1 MASEAISSSIM
12 IIGAVLGAAVLI
24 TAILPAIFSAGD
36 TFGTV
41 SSSAEQKLRTDF
53 RIVNTYTTSTS
64 NLVYVWMKNVG
75 SNRISA
81 NEIEHSDVFIGLSS
95 DYGRYDFD
103 SAHDPPT
110 SPDAGMFNYDI
121 SGTSDDYWDIGETVE
136 IIAQYSSG
144 TTGDNNVLFTFALPN
159 SVRRSVTFSRSDT

>member
-53 RIVNTYTTSTS
+53 RIVNTYAY
-64 NLVYVWMKNVG
+64 NDAGGDDVIVWLKNVG
-75 SNRISA
+75 ANRISIA
-81 NEIEHSDVFIGLSS
+81 EIKSSDVFYGVNNQVSQLSNDQTGS
-95 DYGRYDFD
+95 TGFKYEEK
-103 SAHDPPT
+103 
-110 SPDAGMFNYDI
+110 
-121 SGTSDDYWDIGETVE
+121 GTENGYWDIGETLE
-136 IIAQYSSG
+136 ITIDVPGDFSSG
-144 TTGDNNVLFTFALPN
+144 DQIYFSFALPN
-159 SVRRSVTFSRSDT
+159 SIRRTITFSTNN

>member
-53 RIVNTYTTSTS
+53 RIVNTYTTSGIS
-64 NLVYVWMKNVG
+64 YVQVWMKNVG
-75 SNRISA
+75 GNRIST
-81 NEIEHSDVFIGLSS
+81 NEISSSDVFIGLGSS
-95 DYGRYDFD
+95 YSRYEYD
-103 SAHDPPT
+103 SIHTTPGDL
-110 SPDAGMFNYDI
+110 DAGKFYYVL
-121 SGTSDDYWDIGETVE
+121 SGAADGYWDIGETVE
-136 IIAQYSSG
+136 IVAKYSSG
-144 TTGDNNVLFTFALPN
+144 TTGTNNVLFTFALPN
-159 SVRRSVTFSRSDT
+159 SVRRTTTFSATST

>member
-53 RIVNTYTTSTS
+53 RIVNTYAAEDQ
-64 NLVYVWMKNVG
+64 VFVWMKNVG
-75 SNRISA
+75 TVRVSIYDLQK
-81 NEIEHSDVFIGLSS
+81 SDVFLGIGSS
-95 DYGRYDFD
+95 NYKRYGWGTGADGTTFKY
-103 SAHDPPT
+103 
-110 SPDAGMFNYDI
+110 
-121 SGTSDDYWDIGETVE
+121 SGDIGGFWG
-136 IIAQYSSG
+136 I
-144 TTGDNNVLFTFALPN
+144 GDTIGNRNWWAH
-159 SVRRSVTFSRSDT
+159 SYVR